1 MNKFEMQVDPKCCK
15 HYIDAFDVIFIDDN
29 RDLRFC
35 RYCKPMAANVSGKY
49 HMVVKDSNQT
59 FDYITR
65 DRALCFYDID
75 KHRWCSKVSDHRYK
89 CWEVVVPEDDI
100 FINVLVGIAIDE
112 IVGSKTDKSVDNI
125 TSRIKCRFSNW
136 YDEHT
141 LQRHSEDRRWTS
153 TSTIKVPDNFFD
165 DSVRIPQ
172 TRNNVENGL
181 QASATFDEFPL
192 KPTPPNHTIY
202 QLPQPKLVQFN
213 DDYTTVVWRDG
224 THTTV
229 KRTRGDA
236 YDEEKAIMFA
246 AIKRMRGNNG
256 CSMDRYFKKFFEN
269 SVDISNKK
277 KKEKKN
283 GSNKKDNSEDNN

>member
-1 MNKFEMQVDPKCCK
+1 MINEEACLMPNLKECKHFMPWFDALFVRNQELWFGRYNPSVKVVDPDSITLLT
-15 HYIDAFDVIFIDDN
+15 YDVRTSVAMLKED
-29 RDLRFC
+29 
-35 RYCKPMAANVSGKY
+35 
-49 HMVVKDSNQT
+49 
-59 FDYITR
+59 
-65 DRALCFYDID
+65 ALCFFD
-75 KHRWCSKVSDHRYK
+75 KDHHIWVMILSKYHRISWQVNN
-89 CWEVVVPEDDI
+89 E
-100 FINVLVGIAIDE
+100 GDE
-112 IVGSKTDKSVDNI
+112 IYLRMLTSIAENELKGSKGDYNDLAI
-125 TSRIKCRFSNW
+125 TNRIKNRYSTWFEERNMKNR
-136 YDEHT
+136 YIEKA
-141 LQRHSEDRRWTS
+141 LRRQA
-153 TSTIKVPDNFFD
+153 IN
-165 DSVRIPQ
+165 SVY
-172 TRNNVENGL
+172 GL

-256 CSMDRYFKKFFEN
+256 CSMDRYFKKFFDN

-283 GSNKKDNSEDNN
+283 GSNKKDNSENNN